1 MLKDLCVNKNGRLRF
16 QLNKMYETKI
26 YKRNNVESILPISD
40 LPPQSVESVQNFI
53 KNLFIKERTGV
64 QKSKN
69 SRHDLQWK
77 FHILASCVD
86 LLVWSAKDDSG
97 L

>member
-1 MLKDLCVNKNGRLRF
+1 MVGYEFDETCFVKRKSRNK
-16 QLNKMYETKI
+16 
-26 YKRNNVESILPISD
+26 ILWGLLSD
-40 LPPQSVESVQNFI
+40 LDFPPPSVERVQNFI

>member
-1 MLKDLCVNKNGRLRF
+1 
-16 QLNKMYETKI
+16 
-26 YKRNNVESILPISD
+26 VEG
-40 LPPQSVESVQNFI
+40 VQNFI
-53 KNLFIKERTGV
+53 KNLFIKERTSV
-64 QKSKN
+64 QKSKH

-97 L
+97 LKIQFSTKFETFLIQRATFFFSITHNFNSIIHIA

>member
-1 MLKDLCVNKNGRLRF
+1 MKLQNLIVLF
-16 QLNKMYETKI
+16 
-26 YKRNNVESILPISD
+26 NNLILSCLD
-40 LPPQSVESVQNFI
+40 LPDQSVECVQNFI
-53 KNLFIKERTGV
+53 KNLFIKEKTGV
-64 QKSKN
+64 QKSKH

-97 L
+97 LNRIVIRNKFNSSR